1 MDLPGHYITYR
12 GHRESQ
18 GTEKPPCQCETDHKR
33 KFYFLPSSTA
43 FFENGMINKK
53 RDTCTED
60 YFLIFKIVLERER
73 KRSLALLCRRKFQ
86 DGKFSGGG
94 GEIVMWS

>member
-1 MDLPGHYITYR
+1 MDLSGHYITYR

-18 GTEKPPCQCETDHKR
+18 GTDKPPCRSETDRKR

-43 FFENGMINKK
+43 FFENGMIDKK
-53 RDTCTED
+53 GTRVLKII
-60 YFLIFKIVLERER
+60 FIIFKIVLETER

>member
-1 MDLPGHYITYR
+1 MTCTFILLCQGVYLDLSGHYITYR

-18 GTEKPPCQCETDHKR
+18 GTDKPPCQSETDHKR

-53 RDTCTED
+53 GTRV
-60 YFLIFKIVLERER
+60 LKIIF
-73 KRSLALLCRRKFQ
+73 
-86 DGKFSGGG
+86 
-94 GEIVMWS
+94 